1 MKAPLTKA
9 PVMDARTAQA
19 RADEIMHKH
28 YRQAPPKMQRKLRYS
43 LQQLVLNGSIK

>member
-1 MKAPLTKA
+1 
-9 PVMDARTAQA
+9 MDSRTAQA

-43 LQQLVLNGSIK
+43 LQQLVLNGSVK